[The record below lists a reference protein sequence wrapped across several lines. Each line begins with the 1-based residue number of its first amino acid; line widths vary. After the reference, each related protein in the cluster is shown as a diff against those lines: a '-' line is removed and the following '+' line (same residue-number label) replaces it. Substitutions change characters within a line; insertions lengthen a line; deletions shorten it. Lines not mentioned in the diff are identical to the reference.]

1 MLVTFGFNFL
11 TIAFDEMALADGV
24 TPREALILM
33 CLYGVGL
40 CLSWVVIWG
49 SANAYKGNIYWPA
62 LAKFAFI
69 LAVLRTV
76 MNHT

>member
-1 MLVTFGFNFL
+1 
-11 TIAFDEMALADGV
+11 MALADGI

-40 CLSWVVIWG
+40 CLSWVVIWAAPTLTKATSTG
-49 SANAYKGNIYWPA
+49 PA

-76 MNHT
+76 MNHTQIATV